1 MSEICTEVLVV
12 TTTGTAGN
20 ATGIATS
27 GILRGLLLDVYLD
40 YHASCPATA
49 HCTLSYS
56 PTGGNILAVVD
67 NATDGL
73 YAPRQAEVTAANV
86 ATGGYTYFPLN
97 GKVSVTVINADALTA
112 CVTAHVRYM
121 TP

>member
-12 TTTGTAGN
+12 TTTGTAGS
-20 ATGIATS
+20 ASGSATS
-27 GILRGLLLDVYLD
+27 GILRGLLLDIYLD

-49 HCTLSYS
+49 DVTVAYS
-56 PTGGNILAVVD
+56 PTGGNILAVAN
-67 NATDGL
+67 NATDGS

-86 ATGGYTYFPLN
+86 ATGGYTYFPLA
-97 GKVSVTVINADALTA
+97 GKVSVSVAQADALTA